1 MAGRSWLGGLES
13 GLPEPRSDPEPSSDP
28 REDAVG
34 PDEVRG
40 ADPDEDS
47 LGSLVSSSIFADT
60 LFSAPFSAVGAA
72 EILRCN
78 RRWISQS

>member
-47 LGSLVSSSIFADT
+47 LGSLVSSSICANT
-60 LFSAPFSAVGAA
+60 
-72 EILRCN
+72 
-78 RRWISQS
+78 